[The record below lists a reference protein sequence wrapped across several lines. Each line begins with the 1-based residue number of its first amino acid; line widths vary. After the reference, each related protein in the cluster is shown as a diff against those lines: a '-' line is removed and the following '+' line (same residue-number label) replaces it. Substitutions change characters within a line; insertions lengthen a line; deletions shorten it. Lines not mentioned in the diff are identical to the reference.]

1 MVLFHSL
8 TRRQMIKLII
18 GISVGCESDQGAA
31 GGVRILEETVPR
43 QSRGDNSVE
52 EDNQKSEGGD
62 TQHTD

>member
-43 QSRGDNSVE
+43 
-52 EDNQKSEGGD
+52 
-62 TQHTD
+62 